1 MKGVIQMKDIPIWE
15 KYTLTVRE
23 ASEYFHIGEKRL
35 RQIIEENNSAD
46 FLILNG
52 NRVMI
57 KRKHFERFIDESS
70 II

>member
-1 MKGVIQMKDIPIWE
+1 MKEIPIWE

-35 RQIIEENNSAD
+35 RQIIEENSDAD
-46 FLILNG
+46 FIIFNG
-52 NRVMI
+52 NRAMI
-57 KRKHFERFIDESS
+57 KRKCFERFIDESS

>member
-1 MKGVIQMKDIPIWE
+1 MKEIPVWE

>member
-1 MKGVIQMKDIPIWE
+1 MKEISISE
-15 KYTLTVRE
+15 KYMLTVRE
-23 ASEYFHIGEKRL
+23 ASVYFHLGEKKL
-35 RQIIEENNSAD
+35 RQIIEENGDAD

-57 KRKHFERFIDESS
+57 KRKCFERFIDESS

>member
-1 MKGVIQMKDIPIWE
+1 MKDIPIWE

-23 ASEYFHIGEKRL
+23 ASAYLNIGEKRL

-52 NRVMI
+52 NRGMI

>member
-1 MKGVIQMKDIPIWE
+1 MKDIPIWE